1 MLDKLI
7 EVGRYIKVDLHNLT
21 KEEAKA
27 EIFHQIYLAD
37 NVDSIVFVHGYH
49 GGRVL
54 KDLVRKE
61 IKDNRISKVIPLDA
75 STTAYRLKKY
85 K

>member
-7 EVGRYIKVDLHNLT
+7 ELGRYKTIDLHGLT
-21 KEEAKA
+21 KEEARS
-27 EIFHQIYLAD
+27 EMFHQIMMAD
-37 NVDSIVFVHGYH
+37 RVDSIVFIHGYH

-61 IKDNRISKVIPLDA
+61 FSDPRIQKILCLDA
-75 STTAYRLKKY
+75 STTAYKLKNS
-85 K
+85 

>member
-7 EVGRYIKVDLHNLT
+7 AVGTYKTVDLHGLT
-21 KEEAKA
+21 KEDARA
-27 EIFHQIYLAD
+27 EIYNQLYLTG
-37 NVDSIVFVHGYH
+37 NYDSIVFIHGYH

-54 KDLVRKE
+54 KELVRSE
-61 IKDNRISKVIPLDA
+61 IKSDLIEKIIPLDA

-85 K
+85 

>member
-1 MLDKLI
+1 MDNEFLYGNIK
-7 EVGRYIKVDLHNLT
+7 KVDLHGLT
-21 KEEAKA
+21 REEALSVMLY
-27 EIFHQIYLAD
+27 EVYLAD
-37 NVDSIVFVHGYH
+37 SDIDGIEFIHGYH

-61 IKDNRISKVIPLDA
+61 FVSDRIEKVVCADA
-75 STTAYRLKKY
+75 SRTIYKLKK